1 MMKLILVEAFLGQ
14 HWPFSKVTSSP
25 LTFSPPFSPPV
36 AAETERLKLAL
47 GEFVLLSHRPDTS
60 HSLQPWAGRRPVPGE
75 DAQWAVP
82 VI

>member
-1 MMKLILVEAFLGQ
+1 MMKFILVEAFLGQ
-14 HWPFSKVTSSP
+14 HWPFSKVT
-25 LTFSPPFSPPV
+25 FSPPSSPPV

-47 GEFVLLSHRPDTS
+47 GEFMLLSHRPDTS
-60 HSLQPWAGRRPVPGE
+60 HSLRPWAGRRQVPGE